1 MKGDWKNNTDCE
13 AEKHV
18 KIKAPFDLN
27 EVEVEDI
34 SFEDQK
40 NNVQLKQQLQSW
52 DDFLEEHI

>member
-1 MKGDWKNNTDCE
+1 M
-13 AEKHV
+13 

-27 EVEVEDI
+27 EVEVKDI
-34 SFEDQK
+34 IFEDQK